1 MGTQERKLR
10 ERERRRQAILD
21 AAESLFFE
29 MGLEK
34 STMDMLAEKT
44 ELSKG
49 TLYLYFA
56 SKDQVYYAIHVRAK
70 KLLCQYLAEAAL
82 KKGTGLQQVLAMGQA
97 FLNFAKTYPNYFRA
111 MAFYDLPGGSV
122 AEEPWATEA
131 HLYGLQGID
140 YCVRALK
147 TGQKDGSIRMEI
159 EANSMALVLVAQL
172 KGLVMLMQSPP
183 LGGAAEFNPA
193 ALEATMFDLVRAG
206 LSR

>member
-10 ERERRRQAILD
+10 EKERRRQAILD
-21 AAESLFFE
+21 AAEALFFE
-29 MGLEK
+29 QGLEK

-70 KLLCQYLAEAAL
+70 KLLCQYLAEATD
-82 KKGTGLQQVLAMGQA
+82 KDSPGLQQVLAMGRA
-97 FLNFAKTYPNYFRA
+97 FLDFAQSYPNYFRA
-111 MAFYDLPGGSV
+111 MVFFDLPGGAR
-122 AEEPWATEA
+122 AEEPWASEA
-131 HLYGLQGID
+131 HFYGLQGID

-147 TGQKDGSIRMEI
+147 AGQKDGSIRAEI
-159 EANSMALVLVAQL
+159 EANSTALVLVAQL
-172 KGLVMLMQSPP
+172 KGLVMLMQAPP
-183 LGGAAEFNPA
+183 LGGPELNPA
-193 ALEATMFDLVRAG
+193 ALESALFDLVRTG